1 MSGSEEQMEFVL
13 DDAPAKVEQKK
24 DEPAIE
30 IVADPE
36 AVGEVQD
43 GKKGPKDIEKAL
55 KKLNKK
61 LEKEKEARQIAET
74 QARKLAEQARHAT
87 IDAQDS
93 RIHLV
98 GGAIETLRRDD
109 EILTAHLKNAMEIG
123 DFDRAAE
130 IQKTLAVNANKM
142 VELERGYN
150 DLKNSPPPPP
160 VQQPDPSATNIDDII
175 QRVTPRSAEWLR
187 ENRKHLPDSRS
198 IRIMARA
205 HDDAIDHGIIPESD
219 QYFRFVEDRLGIGKK
234 KDSYERDDAMSSAAK
249 ATKNRQSP
257 PSAPVSRQPVDNPGR
272 PGVIRLTAEQVEAAK
287 ISGISPQ
294 EYYKLMM
301 QDRNRN

>member
-1 MSGSEEQMEFVL
+1 MSEGEGQVEFVL
-13 DDAPAKVEQKK
+13 DDAPTKVESKK
-24 DEPAIE
+24 DEPIIE
-30 IVADPE
+30 IVDQAVSADD
-36 AVGEVQD
+36 GQD
-43 GKKGPKDIEKAL
+43 KPHNVEKAL
-55 KKLNKK
+55 KKLTKK
-61 LEKEKEARQIAET
+61 LEKEKEARQAAEA
-74 QARKLAEQARHAT
+74 QARKSAEYARNAT

-98 GGAIETLRRDD
+98 GGAIETMKRDD

-130 IQKTLAVNANKM
+130 IQKTLAVNAHKM
-142 VELERGYN
+142 MELERGYQ
-150 DLKNSPPPPP
+150 DLRNAPPPPP
-160 VQQPDPSATNIDDII
+160 VQQAPPGEMTVDDII
-175 QRVTPRSAEWLR
+175 QKVTPRSAEWLR
-187 ENRKHLPDSRS
+187 ENKRHLPDSRS

-205 HDDAIDHGIIPESD
+205 HEDAIDHGMVPESD
-219 QYFRFVEDRLGIGKK
+219 QYFRFVENRLGINRKQEFYDGN
-234 KDSYERDDAMSSAAK
+234 DAMSGAAK
-249 ATKNRQSP
+249 ATKSRQSP
-257 PSAPVSRQPVDNPGR
+257 PSAPVSRQPVDSQTR

>member
-1 MSGSEEQMEFVL
+1 MSEGEGQMEFVL
-13 DDAPAKVEQKK
+13 DDAPTKVESKK
-24 DEPAIE
+24 DEPIIE
-30 IVADPE
+30 IVDQ
-36 AVGEVQD
+36 AVSANDGQD
-43 GKKGPKDIEKAL
+43 KPHNVEKAL
-55 KKLNKK
+55 KKLTKK
-61 LEKEKEARQIAET
+61 LGKEKEARQAAEA
-74 QARKLAEQARHAT
+74 QARKSAEYARNAT

-98 GGAIETLRRDD
+98 GGAIETMKRDD

-130 IQKTLAVNANKM
+130 IQKTLAVNAHKM
-142 VELERGYN
+142 MELERGYQ
-150 DLKNSPPPPP
+150 DLRNAPPPPP
-160 VQQPDPSATNIDDII
+160 VQQAPPGEMTVDDII
-175 QRVTPRSAEWLR
+175 QKVTPRSAEWLR
-187 ENRKHLPDSRS
+187 ENKKHLPDSRS

-205 HDDAIDHGIIPESD
+205 HEDAIDHGMVPESD
-219 QYFRFVEDRLGIGKK
+219 QYFRFVENRLGINRKQEFYDGN
-234 KDSYERDDAMSSAAK
+234 DAMSGAAK
-249 ATKNRQSP
+249 ATKSRQSP
-257 PSAPVSRQPVDNPGR
+257 PSAPVSRQPVDSQTR

>member
-1 MSGSEEQMEFVL
+1 MSEGEGQMEFVL
-13 DDAPAKVEQKK
+13 DDAPTKVESKK
-24 DEPAIE
+24 DEPIIE
-30 IVADPE
+30 IVDQAVSADD
-36 AVGEVQD
+36 GQD
-43 GKKGPKDIEKAL
+43 KPHNVEKAL
-55 KKLNKK
+55 KKLTKK
-61 LEKEKEARQIAET
+61 LEKEKEARQAAEA
-74 QARKLAEQARHAT
+74 QARKSAEYARNAT

-98 GGAIETLRRDD
+98 GGAIETMKRDD

-130 IQKTLAVNANKM
+130 IQKTLAVNAHKM
-142 VELERGYN
+142 MELERGYQ
-150 DLKNSPPPPP
+150 DLRNAPPPPP
-160 VQQPDPSATNIDDII
+160 VQQAPPGEMTVDDII
-175 QRVTPRSAEWLR
+175 QKVTPRSAEWLR
-187 ENRKHLPDSRS
+187 ENKRHLPDSRS

-205 HDDAIDHGIIPESD
+205 HEDAIDHGMVPESD
-219 QYFRFVEDRLGIGKK
+219 QYFRFVENRLGINRKQEFYDGN
-234 KDSYERDDAMSSAAK
+234 DAMSGAAK
-249 ATKNRQSP
+249 ATKSRQSP
-257 PSAPVSRQPVDNPGR
+257 PSAPVSRQPVDSQTR

>member
-1 MSGSEEQMEFVL
+1 MSEGEGQMEFVL
-13 DDAPAKVEQKK
+13 DDAPTKVESKK
-24 DEPAIE
+24 DEPIIE
-30 IVADPE
+30 IVDQAVSADN
-36 AVGEVQD
+36 GQD
-43 GKKGPKDIEKAL
+43 KPHNVEKAL
-55 KKLNKK
+55 KKLTKK
-61 LEKEKEARQIAET
+61 LEKEKEARQAAEA
-74 QARKLAEQARHAT
+74 QARKSAEYARNAT

-98 GGAIETLRRDD
+98 GGAIETMNRDD

-130 IQKTLAVNANKM
+130 IQKTLAVNAHKM
-142 VELERGYN
+142 MELERGYQ
-150 DLKNSPPPPP
+150 DLRNAPPPPP
-160 VQQPDPSATNIDDII
+160 VQQAPPGEMTVDDII
-175 QRVTPRSAEWLR
+175 QKVTPRSAEWLR
-187 ENRKHLPDSRS
+187 ENKKHLPDSRS

-205 HDDAIDHGIIPESD
+205 HEDAIDHGMVPESD
-219 QYFRFVEDRLGIGKK
+219 QYFRFVENRLGINRKQEFYDGN
-234 KDSYERDDAMSSAAK
+234 DAMSGAAK
-249 ATKNRQSP
+249 ATKSRQSP
-257 PSAPVSRQPVDNPGR
+257 PSAPVSRQPVDSQTR

>member
-1 MSGSEEQMEFVL
+1 MSEGEGQMEFVL
-13 DDAPAKVEQKK
+13 DDAPTKVESKK
-24 DEPAIE
+24 DEPIIE
-30 IVADPE
+30 IVDQ
-36 AVGEVQD
+36 AVSANDGQD
-43 GKKGPKDIEKAL
+43 KPHNVEKAL
-55 KKLNKK
+55 KKLTKK
-61 LEKEKEARQIAET
+61 LGKEKEARQAAEA
-74 QARKLAEQARHAT
+74 QARKSAEYARNAT

-98 GGAIETLRRDD
+98 GGAIETMKRDD

-130 IQKTLAVNANKM
+130 IQKTLAVNAHKM
-142 VELERGYN
+142 IELERGYQ
-150 DLKNSPPPPP
+150 DLRNAPPPPP
-160 VQQPDPSATNIDDII
+160 VQQAPPGEMTVDDII
-175 QRVTPRSAEWLR
+175 QKVTPRSAEWLR
-187 ENRKHLPDSRS
+187 ENKRHLPDSRS

-205 HDDAIDHGIIPESD
+205 HEDAIDHGMVPESD
-219 QYFRFVEDRLGIGKK
+219 QYFRFVENRLGINRKQEFYDGN
-234 KDSYERDDAMSSAAK
+234 DAMSGAAK
-249 ATKNRQSP
+249 ATKSRQSP
-257 PSAPVSRQPVDNPGR
+257 PSAPVSRQPVDSQTR

>member
-1 MSGSEEQMEFVL
+1 MSGNEEQIEIDL
-13 DDAPAKVEQKK
+13 GDASKVEQQASEPELVIV
-24 DEPAIE
+24 DEG
-30 IVADPE
+30 ADSKLE
-36 AVGEVQD
+36 AFDGEEKAQD
-43 GKKGPKDIEKAL
+43 PEKAL
-55 KKLNKK
+55 KKLQKK
-61 LEKEKEARQIAET
+61 LEKERKAREEAERNAREAIEKARQASVE
-74 QARKLAEQARHAT
+74 
-87 IDAQDS
+87 AQDS

-98 GGAIETLRRDD
+98 SGAIETLRRDD
-109 EILTAHLKNAMEIG
+109 EILTAHLKQAMEIG

-160 VQQPDPSATNIDDII
+160 VQQQDPSAPNIDDII

>member
-1 MSGSEEQMEFVL
+1 MSEGEGQMEFVL
-13 DDAPAKVEQKK
+13 DDAPTKVESKK
-24 DEPAIE
+24 DEPIIE
-30 IVADPE
+30 IVDQAVSADN
-36 AVGEVQD
+36 GQD
-43 GKKGPKDIEKAL
+43 KPHNVEKAL
-55 KKLNKK
+55 KKLTKK
-61 LEKEKEARQIAET
+61 LGKEKEARQAAEA
-74 QARKLAEQARHAT
+74 QARKSAEYARNAT

-98 GGAIETLRRDD
+98 GGAIETMNRDD

-130 IQKTLAVNANKM
+130 IQKTLAVNAHKM
-142 VELERGYN
+142 MELERGYQ
-150 DLKNSPPPPP
+150 DLRNAPPPPP
-160 VQQPDPSATNIDDII
+160 VQQAPPGEMTVDDII
-175 QRVTPRSAEWLR
+175 QKVTPRSAEWLR
-187 ENRKHLPDSRS
+187 ENKKHLPDSRS

-205 HDDAIDHGIIPESD
+205 HEDAIDHGMVPESD
-219 QYFRFVEDRLGIGKK
+219 QYFRFVENRLGINRKQEFYDGN
-234 KDSYERDDAMSSAAK
+234 DAMSGAAK
-249 ATKNRQSP
+249 ATKSRQSP
-257 PSAPVSRQPVDNPGR
+257 PSAPVSRQPVDSQTR